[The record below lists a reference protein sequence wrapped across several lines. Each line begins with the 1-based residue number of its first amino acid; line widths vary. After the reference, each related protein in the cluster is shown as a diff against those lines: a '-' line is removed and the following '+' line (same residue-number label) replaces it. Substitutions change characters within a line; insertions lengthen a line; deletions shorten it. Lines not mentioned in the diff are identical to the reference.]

1 MDLRQ
6 AVVLTLQVSIFL
18 AVFGFGLQA
27 TREDLL
33 SSSRRPGQ
41 LARALLAMFVVMPV
55 VAILLSVVFEFR
67 PPVEIAL
74 VALAI
79 SPMPPLLPN
88 RQAQA
93 GGRVWYGMGLMV
105 TAALLSIVYVPMAVY
120 IIGRIL
126 GLPVAMGPTALIRLV
141 LLSVLIPLGLG
152 MLVRTVAPAA
162 ARRVARPSAI
172 VAITGLVLGVAALL
186 IAVLPAAMT
195 LVGNGTVLV
204 FVVFVVIGLAVGH
217 ALGGPSREERA
228 VLALSTACRHPAIA
242 IAVAGATFPQETLVP
257 AAVVLYL
264 LINIV
269 VSIGYIVMQR
279 RLRAAAAA

>member
-6 AVVLTLQVSIFL
+6 AVGLALQVSIFL
-18 AVFGFGLQA
+18 AVFGVGLQS
-27 TREDLL
+27 TRDDLL
-33 SSSRRPGQ
+33 SLLRHSGK

-79 SPMPPLLPN
+79 SPMPPLLIN

-93 GGRVWYGMGLMV
+93 GGRVSYGMGLMV
-105 TAALLSIVYVPMAVY
+105 TAALLSIVYVPVAVY
-120 IIGRIL
+120 IIGRVL
-126 GLPVAMGPTALIRLV
+126 DLPIAMGPTALIRLV
-141 LLSVLIPLGLG
+141 LLTVFIPLLLG
-152 MLVRTVAPAA
+152 MLVRTVWPA
-162 ARRVARPSAI
+162 ARRVARPLAI
-172 VAITGLVLGVAALL
+172 VAITGLVLSVAALL
-186 IAVLPAAMT
+186 IAVLPTAMT
-195 LVGNGTVLV
+195 LVGNGTLLV

-242 IAVAGATFPQETLVP
+242 IAVASANFPQETLVP

-269 VSIGYIVMQR
+269 VSIGYIVMLR
-279 RLRAAAAA
+279 RTRAATA